1 MFTLSIVIPTCRGRR
16 HLERCLPSVCRHAP
30 AGTQILVVD
39 DESGDG
45 TADWIRTDFP
55 TVDVLAL
62 ETNRGFCGAVNAGIA
77 AATGDIVEL
86 LNDDTEVEAGWADAA
101 LRRFDDPAVGSVAP
115 LVLAMDRPDI
125 VDSAGQAYHVCG
137 WATNRG
143 YGQSLNPSHLQS
155 TEILGPS
162 GSSGFYRRTALE
174 RAGSL
179 LPEYGAY
186 LEDVDL
192 SFRLRWAGYRSIYEP
207 ASRVRHRGHSSY
219 GQDNDRVVRML
230 ARNEEFVYWMN
241 LPTRDLLR
249 SMPAHFGFLVVR
261 LARKTL
267 QGRLRPYLAGKM
279 DAIASVGLIR
289 QRRRQLHELAG
300 DRTPTLPMQGGVG
313 VLGHGLRWMMRRH
326 AA

>member
-1 MFTLSIVIPTCRGRR
+1 MFTLSIVIPTCRGRS
-16 HLERCLPSVCRHAP
+16 HLERCLPSVLRHAP
-30 AGTQILVVD
+30 AGSQTLVVD
-39 DESGDG
+39 DDSGDG
-45 TADWIRTDFP
+45 TADWIRTNFP
-55 TVDVLAL
+55 PVEVLAL

-77 AATGDIVEL
+77 ASTGDVIEL
-86 LNDDTEVEAGWADAA
+86 LNDDTVVEAGWADLA
-101 LRRFDDPAVGSVAP
+101 LRHFDDPAVGSVAP

-137 WATNRG
+137 WASNRG
-143 YGQSLNPSHLQS
+143 YGQSLSAKHL
-155 TEILGPS
+155 EPAEVFGPS

-174 RAGSL
+174 RAGGL

-219 GQDNDRVVRML
+219 GQENDRVVRML

-241 LPTRDLLR
+241 MPTSDLLR
-249 SMPAHFGFLVVR
+249 SLPAHLGFVAVR

-267 QGRLRPYLAGKM
+267 QGRFRSYLTGKM
-279 DAIASVGLIR
+279 DALSSVGLIR
-289 QRRRQLHELAG
+289 KRRRELRDLADG
-300 DRTPTLPMQGGVG
+300 RAPTLPMQGGVG
-313 VLGHGLRWMMRRH
+313 VVGHGLRWMLRRQ